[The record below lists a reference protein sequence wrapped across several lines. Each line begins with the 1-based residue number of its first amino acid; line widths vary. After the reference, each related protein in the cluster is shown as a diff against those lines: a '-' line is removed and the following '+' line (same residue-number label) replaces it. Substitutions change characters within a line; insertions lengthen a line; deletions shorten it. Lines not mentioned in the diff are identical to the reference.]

1 MKRLCLPLALFC
13 MLWIASCSSGGVTVT
28 EFSPLGEVEEYTTFE
43 VEFSEA
49 LAQPAEMGEWI
60 EGDYLEFE
68 PAITGKYKWQS
79 PTTLLFSPDQALKPA
94 QDYTVKVT
102 DKVLA
107 NTDLKGDFDESSF
120 HTPYFE
126 VTGVEFFWTQI
137 PHSEFKVSVR
147 ANLNFNYEVNP
158 DALSDYLKVEKEGSS
173 IGNFQ
178 VVSTEPSNVIAVDF
192 GEVQQ
197 TEKVQE
203 FKIEVLPGL
212 TSTVSDRGMVDAR
225 SFDVSLD
232 PLARLAV
239 TNVSSGYDGKKGWI
253 EVFTTQAVD
262 EKDIR
267 KFVKLS
273 PRKTYKVLTTANS
286 FRLESDFTPGT
297 MVSLTV
303 GKGLPGLYG
312 GQMEDGYTQEV
323 IMADLSPELK
333 FSDKKGQ
340 YLMRGGME
348 NLKVEAV
355 NVRRADVKIYE
366 VYANNLLY
374 YLYNRG
380 GGYYYDD
387 CCGVPNGFT
396 SNASYSDSDYEGDYY
411 DNYRYYGGDV
421 GNYGRLL
428 HTDSVVLG
436 DNKNRR
442 ESFTVNMN
450 KFLDK
455 RFGGIYV
462 VEVRDERDYWRKDI
476 KVISISD
483 LGIITKRS
491 KDELFVMVNSIRTAE
506 PLAGVEIALISTNN
520 QPLLT
525 GTTDAEGIIKFAGIT
540 DDIKDFVPRMVTAK
554 MGEDFNFVDFKSTE
568 IGLSRFDVG
577 GKQEFSSSYETFIYG
592 DRNLFRPGEKAHFN
606 TIVRDKDLGTVT
618 DLPLVLKV
626 INPRGRIFLETKKTL
641 GKEGSADLEVNL
653 PQYASTGDYSLEAYT
668 GDDQLLASYKFSV
681 EEFVP
686 DKIRVEATSKD
697 KTLEP
702 GETMTI
708 DVFSEYLFG
717 APCTDH
723 AYEVDVRLRHKAF
736 RSKQYPDYNFY
747 PRQFNNEYLENDFS
761 NSTLDATGR
770 DQFEWTAPTGIS
782 AAGNIAGSAYVT
794 VFDATGRTVTKTL
807 GFDCYPNPS
816 FVGLSS
822 EAYYVGIGEKVP
834 LSAVAVTNR
843 DKTMKNFQAELEVI
857 RYEWRTVLEKNS
869 NNSYKYRSV
878 QKEIQ
883 EEKKMLT
890 LNGPTPYNYIP
901 QKSGRYEVRLRK
913 RGSDRYVSQSFYAYG
928 RSSSTST
935 SFQVDREGRIEIVPD
950 KEKYAPGET
959 AKLLFKTPFSGK
971 MLVTVERDRVME
983 HQVVDVTNNSA
994 EISLPINGDHL
1005 PNVFVSATVF
1015 KGHSGESATPFLVG
1029 HGYQPLLVEEASN
1042 KIDVT
1047 IEAPDRIK
1055 PRRNQEIIVKT
1066 NGNSDVYVTVAV
1078 VDEGI
1083 LQIKNY
1089 KTPDPYGFMYAK
1101 RKLSVSSYDLYEY
1114 LLDEVASLSSSVAGG
1129 DGEDESGKRSNP
1141 ITAQRFKLLSFWS
1154 GVRKTNASGE
1164 AKVVVPIPQFNGSAR
1179 IMAVAYT
1186 GKRFGSADQQIKI
1199 TDDVVVLPAI
1209 PRFLSPNDS
1218 IVLPI
1223 SLMNTTDKS
1232 GRVDVKVT
1240 TEGPITVT
1248 SKSSQSAS
1256 LKGKDNQNV
1265 KFGLKVGNEVGKA
1278 KIFIT
1283 TTGLDK
1289 VSQEV
1294 EIAVRPT
1301 SPLVVEEDFG
1311 SVKAGA
1317 TSTVQIPRNFLKG
1330 TQSTTLSISKF
1341 PALKN
1346 AGDLS
1351 YLVKYPHGCL
1361 EQTTSKLFPQ
1371 LYFEDLAAAVAPE
1384 AYVDG
1389 NPVYFVKEG
1398 IRKLQSMQ
1406 LYDGS
1411 LAYWPGGSYT
1421 SWWGSA
1427 YAAHFLVEAKKKG
1440 FDVQNR
1446 VLSRLLGYLS
1456 SEAAGKGTYTYRYR
1470 SQNSQKQEVRVRKE
1484 VIYSLYVL
1492 AQAGKADISLMNYYR
1507 VRPHMLTP
1515 DSKYLLA
1522 GAFALQKDWNAF
1534 RELMPQAF
1542 IAENPMRES
1551 GGSFDSPVRANAIV
1565 LSVLC
1570 DVDPNNKQIPSIVK
1584 YLSGLNKRQRYNTQD
1599 RAWTF
1604 LALGKAASK
1613 NAKANIKVD
1622 VMVDGQKIGTYDNQD
1637 WSLSSDKLN
1646 GKKVT
1651 LKASGS
1657 GEVYYFW
1664 NTEGIKIGGE
1674 DVPEVDKNIVARR
1687 YYYTRSGE
1695 KITDGKVRQGDLI
1708 VCELELKTGL
1718 LGVENLVVSD
1728 LIPAGFEI
1736 ENPRLGESTS
1746 LSWVKSDLYPQHM
1759 DVRDDRLLLFTAMGA
1774 DRSRSYYYMMR
1785 AVNAGKFKL
1794 AALGCEAMYDP
1805 DFRSYNGAQTI
1816 EVLPK

>member
-1 MKRLCLPLALFC
+1 MKRLCLPIALFC
-13 MLWIASCSSGGVTVT
+13 MMLIVSCSSGGVTVT
-28 EFSPLGEVEEYTTFE
+28 EFSPLGEVEEYTTFQI
-43 VEFSEA
+43 EFSEA
-49 LAQPAEMGEWI
+49 IAKPEEMGDWM

-68 PAITGKYKWQS
+68 PAVTGKYKWQS
-79 PTTLLFSPDQALKPA
+79 PTTLLFSPEQALKPS
-94 QDYTVKVT
+94 QDYTVTVT

-107 NTDLKGDFDESSF
+107 NTDLKGDFEEATF
-120 HTPYFE
+120 HTPYFDA
-126 VTGVEFFWTQI
+126 TGVEFFWTQI

-147 ANLNFNYEVNP
+147 ANLNFNYEVDP
-158 DALSDYLKVEKEGSS
+158 EALSEYLKAEKEGNS

-178 VVSTEPSNVIAVDF
+178 VVSTEPSKVIAVDF

-203 FKIEVLPGL
+203 FKIEIGSGL
-212 TSTVSDRGMVDAR
+212 KSTVSDRGMSESR

-273 PRKTYKVLTTANS
+273 PRKSYKVLTTANS

-297 MVSLTV
+297 MVNLTV
-303 GKGLPGLYG
+303 NKGLPGLYG
-312 GQMEDGYTQEV
+312 GQMDDAYTQEV
-323 IMADLSPELK
+323 VMADLSPELK

-366 VYANNLLY
+366 VYANNLLF

-396 SNASYSDSDYEGDYY
+396 TNANYEESSYNDYY
-411 DNYRYYGGDV
+411 DDYYYYGGDV

-442 ESFTVNMN
+442 ESFTVNLN

-462 VEVRDERDYWRKDI
+462 VEVRDETDYWRKDI
-476 KVISISD
+476 KVISVSD

-506 PLAGVEIALISTNN
+506 PLAGVEVALISTNN

-525 GTTDAEGIIKFAGIT
+525 GTTDPQGIIKFEGIT

-568 IGLSRFDVG
+568 VGLSRFDVG
-577 GKQEFSSSYETFIYG
+577 GKQEFSASYETYIYG
-592 DRNLFRPGEKAHFN
+592 ERNLFRPGEKAHFN

-618 DLPLVLKV
+618 ELPLVLKV
-626 INPRGRIFLETKKTL
+626 INPRGRVYLETKKTL
-641 GKEGSADLEVNL
+641 NSEGSIELEVDL
-653 PQYASTGDYSLEAYT
+653 PQYASTGDYTLEAYT
-668 GDDQLLASYKFSV
+668 GDEQLLASYKFSV

-697 KTLEP
+697 RELDP
-702 GETMTI
+702 GETLDI
-708 DVFSEYLFG
+708 NVFSEYLFG

-723 AYEVDVRLRHKAF
+723 AYEVDIRCRHQAF
-736 RSKQYPDYNFY
+736 KSKQYPKYNFY
-747 PRQFNNEYLENDFS
+747 PKKVNNEYLENDFS
-761 NSTLDATGR
+761 DGTLDATGR
-770 DQFEWTAPTGIS
+770 DQFSWTAPTGID
-782 AAGNIAGSAYVT
+782 AAGNITGTAYVT
-794 VFDATGRTVTKTL
+794 VFDATGRTVTKNL
-807 GFDCYPNPS
+807 GFTCYPNPS

-822 EAYYVGIGEKVP
+822 QAYYVGVGEPVS
-834 LSAVAVTNR
+834 LSAVAVDNR
-843 DKTMKNFQAELEVI
+843 DKTLKNFQAELEVV

-890 LNGPTPYNYIP
+890 LNGPTAYNYVP
-901 QKSGRYEVRLRK
+901 QKSGRYEIRLRQ
-913 RGSDRYVSQSFYAYG
+913 RGKLRYVTKRFYAYG

-950 KEKYAPGET
+950 KAKYAPGET

-983 HQVVDVTNNSA
+983 HQVVEVANNSA
-994 EISLPINGDHL
+994 EINLPISGEHL

-1015 KGHSGESATPFLVG
+1015 KGHSAESATPFLVG
-1029 HGYQPLLVEEASN
+1029 HGYQPLLVEEANN
-1042 KIDVT
+1042 KIEVQ

-1055 PRRNQEIIVKT
+1055 PRRNQEIVVKT
-1066 NGNSDVYVTVAV
+1066 NANANVHVTVAV

-1083 LQIKNY
+1083 LQIKSF

-1101 RKLSVSSYDLYEY
+1101 RKLGVSSYDLYEY

-1154 GVRKTNASGE
+1154 GVRKTDASGE

-1186 GKRFGSADQQIKI
+1186 DKRFGSADQQMKI
-1199 TDDVVVLPAI
+1199 TDDVVVMPAI

-1218 IVLPI
+1218 IVLPV

-1232 GRVDVKVT
+1232 GRVEVKVS
-1240 TEGPITVT
+1240 TEGPIKVT
-1248 SKSSQSAS
+1248 SKASQSTN

-1265 KFGLKVGNEVGKA
+1265 KFGLKVGNEVGKG
-1278 KIFIT
+1278 KILIS
-1283 TTGLDK
+1283 TTGMDK

-1317 TSTVQIPRNFLKG
+1317 TKTVQIPKSFLKG

-1341 PALKN
+1341 PAIRH
-1346 AGDLS
+1346 AGNLS

-1421 SWWGSA
+1421 NWWGSA

-1440 FDVQNR
+1440 YDVQNR
-1446 VLSRLLGYLS
+1446 VLNRLLGYLA
-1456 SEAAGKGTYTYRYR
+1456 SEAAGKDTYTYRYR
-1470 SQNSQKQEVRVRKE
+1470 SQNSQKQELRVRKE

-1492 AQAGKADISLMNYYR
+1492 AQAGQADISLMNYYR

-1534 RELMPQAF
+1534 KELMPQAF

-1584 YLSGLNKRQRYNTQD
+1584 YLSSMGKRQMYNTQD
-1599 RAWTF
+1599 RSWSF

-1613 NAKANIKVD
+1613 NAKAKIKVD
-1622 VMVDGQKIGTYDNQD
+1622 VMVDGKRVGTYDNQD
-1637 WSLSSDKLN
+1637 WSLSSDQLN
-1646 GKKVT
+1646 GRKVT
-1651 LKASGS
+1651 LKATGN

-1664 NTEGIKIGGE
+1664 NTEGIKIGGG
-1674 DVPEVDKNIVARR
+1674 DVPEVDNNIVARR
-1687 YYYTRSGE
+1687 RYYNRSGDR
-1695 KITDGKVRQGDLI
+1695 ITDGKVQQGDLI

-1746 LSWVKSDLYPQHM
+1746 LSWIKSDLYPQHM

-1794 AALGCEAMYDP
+1794 APLGCEAMY
-1805 DFRSYNGAQTI
+1805 GAATI
-1816 EVLPK
+1816 EVVPK